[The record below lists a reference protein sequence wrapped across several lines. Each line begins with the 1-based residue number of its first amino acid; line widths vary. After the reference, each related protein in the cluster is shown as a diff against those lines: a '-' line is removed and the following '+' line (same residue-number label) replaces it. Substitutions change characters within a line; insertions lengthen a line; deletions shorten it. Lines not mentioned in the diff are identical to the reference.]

1 MNKPLRQYR
10 PTAKYPTEV
19 YVTSLREVPAPEAPL
34 DTPVRAGD
42 YWRTSIETSPEFRPD
57 QEQFVVIFLNARY
70 RVIGHTI
77 ATRGIANEV
86 HVHPR
91 ETFRAA
97 IVANA
102 HSIILAH
109 NHPSGDPTPSESDI
123 RATREMI
130 RAGNLLKINVLD
142 HVIVGDAGK
151 QTSLRELGHF
161 YNV

>member
-1 MNKPLRQYR
+1 MKTCQYCGSKIYAAHCDTVFQCGTVRTNGESIRSRECVNREPL
-10 PTAKYPTEV
+10 
-19 YVTSLREVPAPEAPL
+19 
-34 DTPVRAGD
+34 
-42 YWRTSIETSPEFRPD
+42 
-57 QEQFVVIFLNARY
+57 FVELQQ
-70 RVIGHTI
+70 
-77 ATRGIANEV
+77 
-86 HVHPR
+86 
-91 ETFRAA
+91 
-97 IVANA
+97 ANA